1 MICQHA
7 YYEFEKQKMK
17 TVSFYAFL
25 ALFLTFSDAQTIST
39 IYVNTTTVGIT
50 PQTSDPIF
58 RDFKKSDVSDNVGL
72 GGQVL
77 FQFNVRP
84 SDHPTNLRMSTCDGS
99 EFDTYLV
106 LFDRDPN
113 DFIAKTNEN
122 RTIVQNA
129 TAIAESANDI
139 LCDESNDHA
148 ALFVTLNKGT
158 YYVLLTGDG
167 AAHGKFNLTLS
178 GTPKF
183 ETTISPWHLDR
194 IDQRDLPMNNEYSVT
209 NPAEDILVYLIDSGV
224 NIDHEEFEGR
234 VRVGYDFVRY
244 TEAGTPDCTGHG
256 THLAGLIA
264 GKTYGVA
271 KKASIV
277 SLRVY
282 DCSNRASV
290 TAIVNALHWVLA
302 HSKSSCFL
310 NRCVV
315 ALMVANH
322 REPSSVMES
331 VLEGF
336 VQRQIPVIV
345 PAGNHDDGIGHEGD
359 ACDVFPAAKYPEFLV
374 VGATS
379 RTDGR
384 ASFSNGG
391 PCVDLYAPGVGIT
404 SAWHSSNNAVASMS
418 GTTQASAIVAGVTA
432 VLLSINNGLSAPVAQ
447 DFLSSVSTP
456 NVVTSMPEDANS
468 RLVYVRSVPT
478 DRQRI
483 PQEGF
488 VLLRL
493 TVKANFTSC
502 GDGDPRLKL
511 FRETLSEI
519 TKVNVNNI
527 EVACEPIEPVN
538 SRAIAWNFTDSRA
551 KLMMLSLRQ
560 RKQAFN
566 IEVVLTVTERKVSS
580 AFVRLERK
588 VESEKEDFEETV
600 VFGFEVTNMPWAI
613 DSREIVYWGAP
624 TFVVTETEGRNV
636 GIIIAIV
643 MAVILVICVIG
654 VTAWLWHRRIT
665 RKDEIVSMVGSADM
679 ERGPVEFR
687 DYDDDDDRKLKV
699 RRSFRNQS
707 GLKGSNE
714 PNESKSKGLTS
725 ISSFIGKD
733 SSAVDNSMRIHSFGP
748 EAFAGMNTL
757 SDGDDAKNEA
767 ENDDNW
773 RENNIRPLN
782 STVAGNDNDD
792 SSQMTMDDLMVKS
805 LDGEAFA
812 MIMDMES
819 QGDIVL
825 GEDGNDSNGN
835 GNGNRDDTN
844 PSSSP
849 GAGGSNV
856 GGDEM
861 MLMELEPGER
871 MVMEDNIVAMSPR
884 GQASP
889 RMI

>member
-1 MICQHA
+1 MLTCA
-7 YYEFEKQKMK
+7 MK
-17 TVSFYAFL
+17 ITSFYVIL
-25 ALFLTFSDAQTIST
+25 ALFLTFTDAQFVST
-39 IYVNTTTVGIT
+39 IFVNTTTIGVT

-58 RDFKKSDVSDNVGL
+58 IDFKKSDASNNVGL

-77 FQFNVRP
+77 FQFKVQFP
-84 SDHPTNLRMSTCDGS
+84 DHPTNIRMSTCDGS

-113 DFIAKTNEN
+113 DFIVTTNES
-122 RTIVQNA
+122 RTTIVQNA

-148 ALFVTLNKGT
+148 ALSVTLNDGV
-158 YYVLLTGDG
+158 YFVLITGDG
-167 AAHGKFNLTLS
+167 AAHGKFKLTLT
-178 GTPKF
+178 GTPKY
-183 ETTISPWHLDR
+183 ESTIPPWHLDR
-194 IDQRDLPMNNEYSVT
+194 IDQRALPMNNEYSVT
-209 NPAEDILVYLIDSGV
+209 NTADDILVYLIDSGV

-244 TEAGTPDCTGHG
+244 TEDGTPDCTGHG
-256 THLAGLIA
+256 THIAGLIA

-290 TAIVNALHWVLA
+290 TAVVNALHWVLA

-322 REPSSVMES
+322 RAPSSVMES

-336 VQRQIPVIV
+336 VERQIPVIV
-345 PAGNHDDGIGHEGD
+345 PAGNHDAGIDHKSS
-359 ACDVFPAAKYPEFLV
+359 ACGFFPAAKYPEFFV

-379 RTDGR
+379 RRDGR

-391 PCVDLYAPGVGIT
+391 SCVDLYAPGVNIM
-404 SAWHSSNNAVASMS
+404 SAWHSSNSGVVSMS
-418 GTTQASAIVAGVTA
+418 GTAQASGIVAGVTA
-432 VLLSINNGLSAPVAQ
+432 VLLSINNGLSAPVAH

-456 NVVTSMPEDANS
+456 NVVSSVSEHVDS
-468 RLVYVRSVPT
+468 RLVYIRSVPT

-483 PQEGF
+483 PQDGF

-493 TVKANFTSC
+493 TVRVNFTSC
-502 GDGDPRLKL
+502 DDGDPHLKL

-519 TKVNVNNI
+519 TNVKINNI
-527 EVACEPIEPVN
+527 EMACEPIESAD
-538 SRAIAWNFTDSRA
+538 SRFIAWNFTHSRT
-551 KLMMLSLRQ
+551 KLMMSSNRQ
-560 RKQAFN
+560 RKQEFN
-566 IEVVLTVTERKVSS
+566 IEVLLTVTERKASS

-588 VESEKEDFEETV
+588 IEREKKDFEETMT
-600 VFGFEVTNMPWAI
+600 FDFEVMNMPWAI

-624 TFVVTETEGRNV
+624 IFIVTETEGRNV

-643 MAVILVICVIG
+643 MAVILVICAIG
-654 VTAWLWHRRIT
+654 VTVWLWLRRVT
-665 RKDEIVSMVGSADM
+665 RKDEILSMVGSVDM

-687 DYDDDDDRKLKV
+687 DYDGDDDRTLKV
-699 RRSFRNQS
+699 NRSFRKQS

-714 PNESKSKGLTS
+714 ANGPRSKGLTS
-725 ISSFIGKD
+725 ISSFIGQG
-733 SSAVDNSMRIHSFGP
+733 SSARDNSVRINSFGP
-748 EAFAGMNTL
+748 EAFASMNTL
-757 SDGDDAKNEA
+757 SDGDNTKTEA
-767 ENDDNW
+767 ENDDSW
-773 RENNIRPLN
+773 RENSLRHLN
-782 STVAGNDNDD
+782 STAMGNENDD
-792 SSQMTMDDLMVKS
+792 SSQMTMDYLMVKS

-812 MIMDMES
+812 MIMDMEV
-819 QGDIVL
+819 QGNLVL
-825 GEDGNDSNGN
+825 DEDGNDNN

-844 PSSSP
+844 PSSSHD
-849 GAGGSNV
+849 GGESNV
-856 GGDEM
+856 GGNNM
-861 MLMELEPGER
+861 RLMELEPEER
-871 MVMEDNIVAMSPR
+871 MVMEDEIVAMSPR
-884 GQASP
+884 GP
-889 RMI
+889 VLPGNI